1 MHLRVPAHCMEAEWM
16 QRRGSYV
23 RVSCVAKR
31 KDGHVLEDWE
41 CSLGSELRPML
52 TCLLTYLLNFPF
64 HHT

>member
-31 KDGHVLEDWE
+31 KDGHVLEGWE

-52 TCLLTYLLNFPF
+52 
-64 HHT
+64 